1 MRESNLENM
10 IINERSCFICRAK
23 NDKKNL
29 FRLVKDDEDNY
40 IFDEKQN
47 KDGRGY
53 YLCKNHECLKR
64 LSKHKKVKIDVN
76 ELLKILNS
84 LKKRE
89 KDYYNILKSM
99 KNSRE
104 LLFGMKMVM
113 EGIENVYFIVIA
125 ENINEKNE
133 KKLLQKIQE
142 LNIPYVYSETK
153 EKLGNIF
160 DKNEVSVV
168 AIKNKEMA
176 KGIIG

>member
-1 MRESNLENM
+1 MENM
-10 IINERSCFICRAK
+10 IINERSCFICRTK

-29 FRLVKDDEDNY
+29 FRLVKDNEDNY
-40 IFDEKQN
+40 IFDAKQN

-64 LSKHKKVKIDVN
+64 LSKHKKVKINVD
-76 ELLKILNS
+76 ELMKILNS
-84 LKKRE
+84 LKKVE

-104 LLFGMKMVM
+104 LLFGMNMVM
-113 EGIENVYFIVIA
+113 EGIENVYFIVVA
-125 ENINEKNE
+125 EDINEKNE

-153 EKLGNIF
+153 NRLGDIF